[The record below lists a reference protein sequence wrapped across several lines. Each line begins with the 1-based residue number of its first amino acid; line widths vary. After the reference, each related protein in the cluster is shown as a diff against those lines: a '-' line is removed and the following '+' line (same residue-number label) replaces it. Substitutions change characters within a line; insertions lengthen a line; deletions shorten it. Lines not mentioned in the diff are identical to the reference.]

1 MTSLS
6 AYAMSILVAIASAGI
21 TIGVL
26 YRPLFAVILDL
37 CGTQQRARFWSI
49 YLSADPGSRAADLRH
64 LCVELR
70 RDRLPDLGAIVQR
83 TTFYALLGLTGALVA
98 IGWGIWRPSNDLL
111 RDKQKWTSGK

>member
-49 YLSADPGSRAADLRH
+49 YLSAILVLVPLTFVTFVLSFGA
-64 LCVELR
+64 
-70 RDRLPDLGAIVQR
+70 RLPDLGAIVQR

>member
-6 AYAMSILVAIASAGI
+6 TYAISILVAIALGGI

-26 YRPLFAVILDL
+26 YRPLFGVIVDL
-37 CGTQQRARFWSI
+37 CGTQERARFWSA
-49 YLSADPGSRAADLRH
+49 YLSAILILVPLTFVTYVSTFGAT
-64 LCVELR
+64 
-70 RDRLPDLGAIVQR
+70 LPDLGAIVQR

-111 RDKQKWTSGK
+111 RDKPKWTSSK